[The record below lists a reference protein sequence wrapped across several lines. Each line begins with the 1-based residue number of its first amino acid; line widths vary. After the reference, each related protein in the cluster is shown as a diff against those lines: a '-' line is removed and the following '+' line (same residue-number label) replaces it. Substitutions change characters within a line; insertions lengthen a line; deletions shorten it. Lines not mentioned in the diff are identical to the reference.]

1 MGHPVLSTHPL
12 ILHQSLRATLLSVDI
27 IYECSLDLLGGG
39 DGVGVS
45 VDHDLLLPLGRRRL
59 RRGSAA
65 SAS

>member
-12 ILHQSLRATLLSVDI
+12 ILHQSLRATLLSVDV
-27 IYECSLDLLGGG
+27 IYEWSLDLLGGG
-39 DGVGVS
+39 DGVGVC
-45 VDHDLLLPLGRRRL
+45 LLPLGRRRL